1 MEGTC
6 MKKQFRKI
14 SMGLAA
20 LSIFAVTGN
29 VGYGYGIFWSG
40 WNKKPHL
47 FLEAN
52 THLWGNLSVKE
63 NLKVKG
69 DSVVRGVSEV
79 EDHLYVYKNSY
90 VYGTSYF
97 GGNGTFNKNL
107 KVRGNF
113 LVKGDSVVKGVSEV
127 EDHLYVYKD
136 QYVYGNSYT
145 KGDSTVKGNLSVD
158 GDLTVKGVNVK
169 ESIEK
174 NEKDIAAE
182 SHRRAVADVALGY
195 EIGAN
200 RVSINKLANEVE
212 KQEKAIAANSSAIKH
227 LDKKVNKGTS
237 MLVAMSNVDFQ
248 NVNAGEVAVGAGVGH
263 YVGDQAV
270 AVGVAYGVNDDLKVH
285 AKWSGVAG
293 DPHYNA
299 IGGGVTYKFRT
310 R

>member
-1 MEGTC
+1 

-29 VGYGYGIFWSG
+29 VGYGYSR
-40 WNKKPHL
+40 KPHL
-47 FLEAN
+47 YVDLH
-52 THLWGNLSVKE
+52 THLLGKLSVKE

-69 DSVVRGVSEV
+69 DSVVKGVSEV

-127 EDHLYVYKD
+127 EDNLYVYKD

-248 NVNAGEVAVGAGVGH
+248 NVNTGEVAVGAGVGH

>member
-1 MEGTC
+1 
-6 MKKQFRKI
+6 
-14 SMGLAA
+14 
-20 LSIFAVTGN
+20 AVTGN
-29 VGYGYGIFWSG
+29 VGYGRDGADATTI
-40 WNKKPHL
+40 NKYLYIYRNAHVG
-47 FLEAN
+47 
-52 THLWGNLSVKE
+52 GNFSVRR
-63 NLKVKG
+63 NFKVNG
-69 DSVVRGVSEV
+69 DSIMRGGLEI
-79 EDHLYVYKNSY
+79 EDDLRVYKNQY
-90 VYGTSYF
+90 VYGTSYVK
-97 GGNGTFNKNL
+97 GNGTFNRNL
-107 KVRGNF
+107 KVRGNSI
-113 LVKGDSVVKGVSEV
+113 V
-127 EDHLYVYKD
+127 
-136 QYVYGNSYT
+136 

-158 GDLTVKGVNVK
+158 GDLTIDGVNVK
-169 ESIEK
+169 DKMEK

-299 IGGGVTYKFRT
+299 VGGGVTYKFRT